1 MGQAVECM
9 LSLQAKT
16 LSSIHQNDKNVRK
29 YRIFVSLL
37 LIPSMIL
44 LFFSVVL
51 NRVYAIFPSL

>member
-16 LSSIHQNDKNVRK
+16 LSSIHHNDKNVRK